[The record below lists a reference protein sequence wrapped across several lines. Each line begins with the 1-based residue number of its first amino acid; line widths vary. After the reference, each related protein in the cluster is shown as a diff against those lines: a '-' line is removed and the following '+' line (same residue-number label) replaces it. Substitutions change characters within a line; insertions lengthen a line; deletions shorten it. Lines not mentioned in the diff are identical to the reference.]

1 MFACHA
7 STSFLPKK
15 LYPMDRAFL
24 TACGLCL
31 AARTARTFAEPR
43 APCPARDE
51 RTYEN
56 DVCSNRSDGRLVT
69 AHIIGDIDHH
79 NAREMRETIDD
90 AVLKAQARALE
101 LDFRDVTFM
110 DSSGIGLVMG
120 RYKLMQEVGGSLR
133 VVNIAGHLKKVM
145 MLAGLD
151 RLAVMDKPERR
162 VTAGHIEKTG
172 GDEDESM

>member
-1 MFACHA
+1 M
-7 STSFLPKK
+7 SVQI
-15 LYPMDRAFL
+15 DL
-24 TACGLCL
+24 T
-31 AARTARTFAEPR
+31 
-43 APCPARDE
+43 DE
-51 RTYEN
+51 
-56 DVCSNRSDGRLVT
+56 LVT

-162 VTAGHIEKTG
+162 VTAGHLEKTG

>member
-31 AARTARTFAEPR
+31 AARTAGLLPNHARR
-43 APCPARDE
+43 ARRVMKGRMKTMSVQIDLTDE
-51 RTYEN
+51 
-56 DVCSNRSDGRLVT
+56 LVT

-110 DSSGIGLVMG
+110 GF
-120 RYKLMQEVGGSLR
+120 LR
-133 VVNIAGHLKKVM
+133 NRTCYGPL
-145 MLAGLD
+145 
-151 RLAVMDKPERR
+151 
-162 VTAGHIEKTG
+162 
-172 GDEDESM
+172 

>member
-1 MFACHA
+1 M
-7 STSFLPKK
+7 SVQI
-15 LYPMDRAFL
+15 DL
-24 TACGLCL
+24 T
-31 AARTARTFAEPR
+31 
-43 APCPARDE
+43 DE
-51 RTYEN
+51 
-56 DVCSNRSDGRLVT
+56 LVT

-90 AVLKAQARALE
+90 A
-101 LDFRDVTFM
+101 VTFM

>member
-1 MFACHA
+1 M
-7 STSFLPKK
+7 SVQI
-15 LYPMDRAFL
+15 DL
-24 TACGLCL
+24 T
-31 AARTARTFAEPR
+31 
-43 APCPARDE
+43 DE
-51 RTYEN
+51 
-56 DVCSNRSDGRLVT
+56 LVT

-120 RYKLMQEVGGSLR
+120 RFKLMQEVGGSLR